1 MNQSLIFSQA
11 FLLRLACAGS
21 IFLSSCQNDDQPNQ
35 VAEPKGAY
43 EKGVLVVN
51 EGNFQKGN
59 GAVSYIDKQSKTV
72 EKDVFLRENN
82 RPLGDVVQ
90 SITIHNDRAY
100 VVVNNSN
107 KIEIA
112 DANTFK
118 SLGVISNLKLPR
130 YLLAVGNKGYVTEW
144 VSFSGNGQVSVLDLT
159 TNAVL
164 KTIPVGI
171 LPEKMAVLNNKIY
184 LINSGENT
192 VSVINP
198 ATDAV
203 ETTLTVSDSPN
214 SLTLDANNKLW
225 ILCGGQKNYNPDFTI
240 NETTSTPGSLMRLN
254 PASNTVEATL
264 VFTSKTLL
272 PEDLVI
278 NSTKNKLYYRYS
290 GKVYQHDIT
299 AAALPTTALLNRS
312 FYGLGVDP
320 ADNVLYGADAG
331 SFSANGKVVR
341 FNSNGAPLDS
351 FAVNIGPSEFLFR

>member
-1 MNQSLIFSQA
+1 MYKNLISPRA
-11 FLLRLACAGS
+11 FLLSLCYIGS
-21 IFLSSCQNDDQPNQ
+21 IFLSSCQDDNQ
-35 VAEPKGAY
+35 SGQVIDPKGAY

-59 GAVSYIDKQSKTV
+59 GAISFINKVSKTV

-90 SITIHNDRAY
+90 SITVHNDRAY
-100 VVVNNSN
+100 IVVNNSN

-118 SLGVISNLKLPR
+118 SLGVVNNLKLPR
-130 YLLAVGNKGYVTEW
+130 YMVAIGNKGYVTEW
-144 VSFSGNGQVSVLDLT
+144 VSFSGNGQVTVLDLT

-164 KTIPVGI
+164 KTIPVGV
-171 LPEKMAVLNNKIY
+171 LPEKMAMVNNKIY

-192 VSVINP
+192 VSVINL
-198 ATDAV
+198 ASDAV

-214 SLTLDANNKLW
+214 SLAIDANNKLW
-225 ILCGGQKNYNPDFTI
+225 LLCGGQKNYNPDFTI
-240 NETTSTPGSLMRLN
+240 NETTSTPGNLVRLN
-254 PASNTVEATL
+254 PANNTLEATL
-264 VFTSKTLL
+264 AFTSKTLS

-278 NSTKNKLYYRYS
+278 NGTKNKLYYRYN

-299 AAALPTTALLNRS
+299 ATTLPATAFLNRN

-320 ADNVLYGADAG
+320 ADNLLYGADAG
-331 SFSANGKVVR
+331 SFTASGKVVR
-341 FNSNGAPLDS
+341 FNPSGAALDS
-351 FAVNIGPSEFLFR
+351 FTVNIGPSEFLFR